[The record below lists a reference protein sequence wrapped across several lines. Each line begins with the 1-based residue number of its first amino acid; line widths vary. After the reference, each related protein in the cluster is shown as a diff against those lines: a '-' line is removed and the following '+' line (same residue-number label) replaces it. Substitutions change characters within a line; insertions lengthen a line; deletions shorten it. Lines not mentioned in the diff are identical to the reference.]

1 MCMIV
6 DTNRLSVFLR
16 KPNNEDVVPIRDWLN
31 KGRGKVVYSTGG
43 KFEKDINEF
52 ARNTLNELTRGGKAK
67 LIPQQQLKSDI
78 SRLEKDSNYESND
91 AHVLALAVVS
101 GARLLYT
108 EDKAL
113 RDDFKKGKW
122 KNGKFI
128 ISNPR
133 GKLYSSKDNSDLLT
147 ADVCKGR

>member
-6 DTNRLSVFLR
+6 DSNRLSVFLWM
-16 KPNNEDVVPIRDWLN
+16 PSNEDVVPIYDWLDKK
-31 KGRGKVVYSTGG
+31 KGVVVYSTGG
-43 KFEKDINEF
+43 EFEKDIEEP
-52 ARNTLNELTRGGKAK
+52 ARRALVELMKSGRAR
-67 LIPQQQLKSDI
+67 LISQRLLKSAID
-78 SRLEKDSNYESND
+78 RLENDSNHKSND

-147 ADVCKGR
+147 ADVCKGK